1 MIHQTT
7 WPPTEAARRN
17 ALSQFYAQEA
27 DEQKCLR
34 SSLAGT
40 TITINGRTTDG
51 VIRVFTGI
59 VQSVEK
65 GHTVDPGYPLRI
77 TMPNSN

>member
-1 MIHQTT
+1 M
-7 WPPTEAARRN
+7 
-17 ALSQFYAQEA
+17 SQFYAQAA

-34 SSLAGT
+34 SSLDGT
-40 TITINGRTTDG
+40 TITINGKTTDG

-65 GHTVDPGYPLRI
+65 GYTACPGYPLRI

>member
-1 MIHQTT
+1 M
-7 WPPTEAARRN
+7 
-17 ALSQFYAQEA
+17 SQFYAQAA

-34 SSLAGT
+34 SSLDGT
-40 TITINGRTTDG
+40 TITINGKTMTSDSL
-51 VIRVFTGI
+51 FTGI

-65 GHTVDPGYPLRI
+65 GHTAYPGYPLRI

>member
-1 MIHQTT
+1 V
-7 WPPTEAARRN
+7 
-17 ALSQFYAQEA
+17 SQFYAQEA

-34 SSLAGT
+34 SSRDGI

-65 GHTVDPGYPLRI
+65 GHAAYPGYPLRI